1 MGLAGA
7 STEDLTR
14 TKSELDNYLGNKEL
28 LDQVEAILAS
38 SSSNELTED
47 NTKTL
52 KILQKTLRCYIITD
66 PSVLQLRDKLGVLE
80 AALQQRRNN
89 FALGY
94 TDPATQTFVKA
105 SSVLLRTTM
114 YVMSMS
120 YHVIFSILPAPYI
133 LIAPAAE
140 RSRMKQNGAER
151 SRTEQ
156 NGAVEWSRI
165 EQNGWMEQ
173 NGAEWSRMEQNEAE
187 SQLLLLILLH
197 SSCSIHIVCTSSKK
211 EQNRAEGI
219 RKEQNGAE

>member
-28 LDQVEAILAS
+28 LDQVEAILTSPS
-38 SSSNELTED
+38 SKDLTED

-114 YVMSMS
+114 YVNSMS
-120 YHVIFSILPAPYI
+120 YHVIISILPAPCC
-133 LIAPAAE
+133 LHQQQ
-140 RSRMKQNGAER
+140 KGA
-151 SRTEQ
+151 
-156 NGAVEWSRI
+156 EWSRA
-165 EQNGWMEQ
+165 EWVEQ
-173 NGAEWSRMEQNEAE
+173 NGAE
-187 SQLLLLILLH
+187 
-197 SSCSIHIVCTSSKK
+197 
-211 EQNRAEGI
+211 
-219 RKEQNGAE
+219 QNGAE